1 MMFGSLVNLFN
12 CILLVFQNRC
22 ASYREKTKT
31 HHINQ
36 EKVLG
41 IVNGFVNFFEQIQ
54 NLLEIAYDA
63 TTIMQDWAETM
74 QDQVENVFN
83 CEYSVLLGF
92 DIGIHLP
99 QPIGSAELGR

>member
-1 MMFGSLVNLFN
+1 MKTSDSCAFSFHSSDKTLFLNLS
-12 CILLVFQNRC
+12 Q
-22 ASYREKTKT
+22 AHY
-31 HHINQ
+31 INQ

-63 TTIMQDWAETM
+63 TTIMRDWAETM